1 MLTKSQIRNMKK
13 KRDEARR
20 RAEQLEKRAEGKT
33 QFVREYLLNNAKMHR
48 QDEWACN
55 VVLGRYA

>member
-1 MLTKSQIRNMKK
+1 MKK

-33 QFVREYLLNNAKMHR
+33 TFVREWLLNNAKMHR
-48 QDEWACN
+48 QNEWACN
-55 VVLGRYA
+55 AVLGRHT

>member
-1 MLTKSQIRNMKK
+1 MTKSQIRNMKK

-33 QFVREYLLNNAKMHR
+33 TFVREWLLNNAKMHR
-48 QDEWACN
+48 QNEWACN
-55 VVLGRYA
+55 AVLGRHT